1 MQEYHQNSFA
11 MSEEE
16 FLKSGN
22 ELRDEIDTILNRAY
36 SSVGLISAFWNVSE
50 AFILRRGPGNDQRWL
65 PFRQLLSKNWGVLKI
80 EN

>member
-1 MQEYHQNSFA
+1 

-22 ELRDEIDTILNRAY
+22 ELRDETDTVLDFSY

-50 AFILRRGPGNDQRWL
+50 AFIRRGPGNDQRWL
-65 PFRQLLSKNWGVLKI
+65 PFRQLLSKKMF
-80 EN
+80 